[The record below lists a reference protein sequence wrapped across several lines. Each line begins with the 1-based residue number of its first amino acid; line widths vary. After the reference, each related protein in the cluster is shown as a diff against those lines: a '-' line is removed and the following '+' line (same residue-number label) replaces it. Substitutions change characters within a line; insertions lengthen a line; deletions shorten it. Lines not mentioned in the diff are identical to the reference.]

1 MSEFV
6 HLHLHTQF
14 SLLDGAI
21 RFEPLF
27 ELARSYNMPAC
38 AITDHGNM
46 FGAVD
51 FYFAARSAG
60 IKPVIGCEAYIAPRS
75 RTDKERHEDNA
86 CHVVLLALNNEGY
99 YNLMKLISIAN
110 MEGFYYAP
118 RIDKEILRQ
127 YNAGLICLTACLKGQ
142 IPQAILRDDENGL
155 KTHMEDY
162 LSIFGDRLYLELQD
176 NGMPEQKKVNEGL
189 VRLAGQYN
197 VPLVATNDCHYLQK
211 AGGKGARAAALHP
224 DRQEDQRHG
233 PAQALD
239 G

>member
-1 MSEFV
+1 LSEFV

-60 IKPVIGCEAYIAPRS
+60 VKPVIGCEAYIAPRS
-75 RTDKERHEDNA
+75 RTDKERHQDNA

-99 YNLMKLISIAN
+99 HNLMKLISIAH

-118 RIDKEILRQ
+118 RIDKEILNT
-127 YNAGLICLTACLKGQ
+127 YNAGLICLTACLKG
-142 IPQAILRDDENGL
+142 
-155 KTHMEDY
+155 
-162 LSIFGDRLYLELQD
+162 
-176 NGMPEQKKVNEGL
+176 
-189 VRLAGQYN
+189 
-197 VPLVATNDCHYLQK
+197 
-211 AGGKGARAAALHP
+211 
-224 DRQEDQRHG
+224 
-233 PAQALD
+233 
-239 G
+239 

>member
-60 IKPVIGCEAYIAPRS
+60 VKPIIGCEAYIAPRS

-118 RIDKEILRQ
+118 RIDKEILRR
-127 YNAGLICLTACLKGQ
+127 YNAGLVCLTACLKGQ
-142 IPQAILRDDENGL
+142 IPQAILKDDENGL

-224 DRQEDQRHG
+224 DRQEDQRYG
-233 PAQALD
+233 PAQALNR
-239 G
+239 